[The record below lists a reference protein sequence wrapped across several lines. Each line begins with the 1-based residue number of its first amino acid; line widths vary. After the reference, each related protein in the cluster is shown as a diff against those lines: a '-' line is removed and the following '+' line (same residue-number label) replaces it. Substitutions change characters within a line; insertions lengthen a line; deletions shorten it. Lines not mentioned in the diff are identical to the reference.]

1 MLLILKPLVIGLA
14 IILFLVIF
22 NFVLGVAIALK
33 FGKFDWK
40 KFLDFMKSGLL
51 PYILIWIFLAA
62 VSIGIPYFIKW
73 LGYDIGLS
81 TIIPIDSIIGI
92 VWLAI
97 TSRAIADITKNFKE
111 LDIEIKNAKLNS
123 G

>member
-1 MLLILKPLVIGLA
+1 MLLILKPLIIGFV
-14 IILFLVIF
+14 IILFLVIL
-22 NFVLGVAIALK
+22 NFILAVAIALK

-51 PYILIWIFLAA
+51 PYILIWVFLAA
-62 VSIGIPYFIKW
+62 VGIGIPFLVKW
-73 LGYDIGLS
+73 LGYDIGLGV
-81 TIIPIDSIIGI
+81 IIPIDSIIGS
-92 VWLAI
+92 VWLTLIAKA
-97 TSRAIADITKNFKE
+97 SADIVKNFKE